1 MARSNGEKIAE
12 LLVKANEYVNKAYQI
27 ALANHSTAVI
37 EEKPKKAKKPAEKRE
52 WKLDAKQ
59 RGRVPGWVLKQH
71 NAADKADLLKRFGDG
86 HKFAE
91 K

>member
-1 MARSNGEKIAE
+1 MAKSNGEKIAE

-27 ALANHSTAVI
+27 ALANQSTAVI
-37 EEKPKKAKKPAEKRE
+37 EEKPKKVKKEAEKRE
-52 WKLDAKQ
+52 WKLDHKQ
-59 RGRVPGWVLKQH
+59 RGRVPGWVLSMTGCK
-71 NAADKADLLKRFGDG
+71 DKAALLEKFGDG